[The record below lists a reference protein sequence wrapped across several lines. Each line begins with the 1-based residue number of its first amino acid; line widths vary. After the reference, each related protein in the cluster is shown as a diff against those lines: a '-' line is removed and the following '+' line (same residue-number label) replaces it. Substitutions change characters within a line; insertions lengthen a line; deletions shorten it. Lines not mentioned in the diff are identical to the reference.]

1 MTWFDWFCRQASD
14 TLLPRFRCS
23 DPRRGMALYVVQGR
37 TALRHRAIP
46 GVDRLESIWYA
57 ALFPFVAP
65 FLPSEIVP
73 ELTEQER
80 TRPPRPLGLMLT
92 RATANLLSGARPPPS
107 GDVHWRRALG
117 EQRAIYVDVPH
128 GAVLLG
134 ARPDGSDVLQ
144 LRAIF
149 VLPPTSHEQAEL
161 TVFVA
166 LLTDPGSERP
176 RGRVCALIEPDG
188 PALPV
193 TGVKGFITQVDPTLR
208 APFVDPSTEVRI
220 RERAAD
226 FLRLVLAYY
235 CFGPAEAR
243 EAIAVTPT
251 ERLRNGKPRKGESLF
266 AMTQLQPARDR
277 LGRPAA
283 SVPVSWSL
291 TARQEVAGHFKLQ
304 PHGPGGS
311 LRRLIWVDPYER
323 GPEDAAIKPQAVRV

>member
-1 MTWFDWFCRQASD
+1 MTWFDWFCRQASG
-14 TLLPRFRCS
+14 TLLPDFRCS
-23 DPRRGMALYVVQGR
+23 DPRRGMAIYVVQGR
-37 TALRHRAIP
+37 EALRHGAIP
-46 GVDRLESIWYA
+46 GSDRLESIWYA

-65 FLPSEIVP
+65 FLPSEAVP
-73 ELTEQER
+73 QLTKQER
-80 TRPPRPLGLMLT
+80 TPRPLGLMLT
-92 RATANLLSGARPPPS
+92 RATANLLSSARPPTG
-107 GDVHWRRALG
+107 GDVHWRHALG
-117 EQRAIYVDVPH
+117 ERRAVYIDVPH

-149 VLPPTSHEQAEL
+149 MLPCTSHELGEP

-176 RGRVCALIEPDG
+176 RGRLCSLIKPDG
-188 PALPV
+188 PALAV
-193 TGVKGFITQVDPTLR
+193 TGVREFVTQVDQTLK

-243 EAIAVTPT
+243 EAIAATST

-266 AMTQLQPARDR
+266 AMTQLQPAGDR
-277 LGRPAA
+277 LGRPAM
-283 SVPVSWSL
+283 SVPLSWSL
-291 TARQEVAGHFKLQ
+291 TARQEVSGHFKLQ
-304 PHGPGGS
+304 SHGPGGS
-311 LRRLIWVDPYER
+311 LRRLIWIDPYER
-323 GPEDAAIKPQAVRV
+323 GPEDAPIKPRALRV